1 MSDELQAMHP
11 GSLSRGP
18 KSSGKIHTLKEFLSI
33 YSESN
38 EIKYMTSYAKKY
50 FPGLFQD
57 PYILVYAGYVPCSG
71 IPNNNTILNC
81 DLSLLTQYIKD
92 NYVCGMRIIF
102 DTLYEGSVDIVI
114 DRIHQIAKLTGIPAN
129 QYYYLTGAINA
140 AEIYEKMC
148 DRLHEHMRVNIGIAP
163 VWEMSVKF
171 YPTVGIPV
179 FDVREKSKLML
190 CFNRVTRLHRLI
202 LVCLFIKEKI
212 IDRSYY
218 SFFLNYTHGD
228 ASWEYDNMLNTARY
242 HVNHAAWFDE
252 IVKICDSNRSVF
264 PLKLNIESTYNKNFL
279 DSDDCRYY
287 EDSYFS
293 LVTETF
299 FFDKY
304 VDRLKDEDA
313 IFFSEK
319 TFKPIAMKHPFI
331 IASRPHMLVHL
342 RKMGYKTFS
351 PFINESYDTIEDN
364 YDRILAIVKEVVRL
378 NNQTTEQWIEWQN
391 NIKNII
397 EHNYENFMN
406 TTYTANSRIY
416 YAKKH

>member
-1 MSDELQAMHP
+1 MSDELQAIHP
-11 GSLSRGP
+11 GSLSRSP
-18 KSSGKIHTLKEFLSI
+18 NTLKEFLSR
-33 YSESN
+33 YSEPN
-38 EIKYMTSYAKKY
+38 EIKYITSYAKNH

-57 PYILVYAGYVPCSG
+57 PYILVYAGFYSG
-71 IPNNNTILNC
+71 IPNNKTILNC
-81 DLSLLTQYIKD
+81 DLSLLAQYIKD
-92 NYVCGMRIIF
+92 NYVFGMRIIF
-102 DTLYEGSVDIVI
+102 DTIYEGNVDIVI
-114 DRIHQIAKLTGIPAN
+114 DRIHQIVKLTGIPAD

-140 AEIYEKMC
+140 DEIYDKMC
-148 DRLHEHMRVNIGIAP
+148 DRLHEHMRVNIGIAS
-163 VWEMSVKF
+163 VWDYHGKISSSVG
-171 YPTVGIPV
+171 TPV
-179 FDVREKSKLML
+179 FNVREKSKLML

-218 SFFLNYTHGD
+218 SFFLNYIHGNE
-228 ASWEYDNMLNTARY
+228 SWEYDHMMNNARY
-242 HVNHAAWFDE
+242 GVKHAEWFDE

-299 FFDKY
+299 FFDTY
-304 VDRLKDEDA
+304 RDIDRLKDEDA

-331 IASRPHMLVHL
+331 IASRPHMLAHL

-406 TTYTANSRIY
+406 TNLTDNSRIY
-416 YAKKH
+416 YAKKN